1 MNLSK
6 CHWLNFFLGLVAG
19 IHSVTTVSKVPVKTG
34 GSISLPCLYESKYR
48 NHAKY
53 LCQGYRW
60 SSCSYTVKTN
70 EPRRSG
76 RFSISDDK
84 QQRIFTVTID
94 RVTLSDSHY
103 WCIVEINNGADD
115 GKRFQLSV
123 TAGRPLLSVD
133 HQEVTGFIG
142 GDVAIRFTY
151 SNRGEIQ
158 WCRLGG
164 SCIKEP
170 HGSIDGT
177 RVTIDLKNPDVF
189 NVTLKRLRAESSG
202 WYYCAK
208 GDVRMPVRV
217 TVKERPITTT
227 ITTTEITT
235 QLTNISL
242 QPVNHT
248 SAFANTTSEKQSERG
263 PDYLLRFI
271 IPASVLIVIVL
282 VALIFW
288 CVLRQHKLKKAQSSA
303 AAKAEAELTYSV
315 ISHRR
320 PNMEKQ
326 DPAPDEHVTYST
338 LAQH

>member
-1 MNLSK
+1 MAAHLSA
-6 CHWLNFFLGLVAG
+6 LLIFAGLTG

-34 GSISLPCLYESKYR
+34 GSISVPCFYESKYR
-48 NHAKY
+48 NHVKS

-94 RVTLSDSHY
+94 QVTLSDSYY

-123 TAGRPLLSVD
+123 TAGPPLLSVD

-170 HGSIDGT
+170 HGSIDK
-177 RVTIDLKNPDVF
+177 RNPDVF
-189 NVTLKRLRAESSG
+189 TVTLRGLRAESSG

-208 GDVRMPVRV
+208 GDVQMPVHV
-217 TVKERPITTT
+217 TVKERPITNTL
-227 ITTTEITT
+227 TTTNHVNTLTT
-235 QLTNISL
+235 TL
-242 QPVNHT
+242 QPVSHT
-248 SAFANTTSEKQSERG
+248 SSIGYEEHTTIQTESNSVFIH
-263 PDYLLRFI
+263 LRNFSI
-271 IPASVLIVIVL
+271 RLSVLVLIVL
-282 VALIFW
+282 VGLLVWFIFK
-288 CVLRQHKLKKAQSSA
+288 RRNRTTTQPSA
-303 AAKAEAELTYSV
+303 AISPEDNVTFSYVRTTAET
-315 ISHRR
+315 
-320 PNMEKQ
+320 
-326 DPAPDEHVTYST
+326 
-338 LAQH
+338 

>member
-1 MNLSK
+1 MAAHLSA
-6 CHWLNFFLGLVAG
+6 LLIFAGLTG

-217 TVKERPITTT
+217 TVKERPITT
-227 ITTTEITT
+227 
-235 QLTNISL
+235 
-242 QPVNHT
+242 
-248 SAFANTTSEKQSERG
+248 FANTTSEKQSERG

>member
-1 MNLSK
+1 MAAHLSA
-6 CHWLNFFLGLVAG
+6 LLIFAGLTG
-19 IHSVTTVSKVPVKTG
+19 IHSVTTVSKVPVRTG
-34 GSISLPCLYESKYR
+34 GSISVPCFYESKYR

-133 HQEVTGFIG
+133 YQEVTGFIG

-151 SNRGEIQ
+151 SNRGEIR